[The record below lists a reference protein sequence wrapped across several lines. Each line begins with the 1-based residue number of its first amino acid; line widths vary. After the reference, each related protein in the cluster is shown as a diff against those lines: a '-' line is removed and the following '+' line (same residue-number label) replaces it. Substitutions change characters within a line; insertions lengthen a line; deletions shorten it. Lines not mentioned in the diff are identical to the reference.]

1 VINDRSDRTSSTAN
15 DAITQ
20 SLTIKGSTMDD
31 DLESERFEIDA
42 SKVDV
47 SNISPKSIRK
57 DNENSKD
64 V

>member
-1 VINDRSDRTSSTAN
+1 
-15 DAITQ
+15 
-20 SLTIKGSTMDD
+20 MDD
-31 DLESERFEIDA
+31 DLESEQFEIDA

>member
-1 VINDRSDRTSSTAN
+1 MINDRSDRTSSTAN